1 MYFGY
6 FTVTK
11 AEAARQKNH
20 WKTYDKR
27 LFAALG
33 LFFVDSF

>member
-1 MYFGY
+1 VYFGY
-6 FTVTK
+6 FTVAK

-20 WKTYDKR
+20 WEAYGKGI
-27 LFAALG
+27 FPALG